1 MRGWGANLG
10 AELRARKGEL
20 LDQIKTLDVLADSA
34 GLSADEWLQ
43 RYSLEASLME
53 IYKGEELFWQCRGGQ
68 KWLLEG
74 DANTAYFQAIANGRR
89 RKCSIPCLWDGETLL
104 EHPEEISA
112 HIYSFYKEL
121 FTASPRGGASLAANF
136 WPPEARVTG
145 DENGGLTLPFSP
157 EEVHGAIASM
167 KAGSAPGPD
176 GLPVAFFQKF
186 WPVLRPVIMKMF
198 HEFYIGTLDLA
209 RLNYGVITLIPKV
222 VGATDIRQFRPITV
236 INVLERIFAKV
247 CAVRLAPIAER
258 IAHPFQSAFLKG
270 RRIHDGILAL
280 QEIVHEVRRRRTE
293 GVFLKLDFQKAY
305 DRLDW
310 SFLRLVLERR
320 GFDDRWCS
328 WIMQLVR
335 TGSTAIN
342 INGEVGPSFRSSR
355 GVRQGDP
362 ISPLLFN
369 LAVDALATI
378 LDKARAAG
386 HLRGVVAHLIPGGGV
401 THLQYADDIMITV
414 EGSDLDIVN
423 LKFLLLCFEEMS
435 GLKINFDKSEV
446 IVMGYSEAEQQR
458 IADNLNCRL
467 ATFPIEYLGMPLS
480 DSKVLLTAF
489 DPLMGKVAA
498 RAEPWCGRFTSKGS
512 KTVLIDS
519 NLSSL
524 PMYMMGMYILP
535 EGVHGSFDKDLSRFF
550 WQAMNGRQKYHMVK
564 WADIC
569 LPKEM
574 GGLGILASRRMN
586 VALMLRWAWRIIRSE
601 GGLWLQ
607 LIQAKYL
614 RGVPLLACDCME
626 GSQFWRS
633 IQKIKHE
640 IRLGLSFSIGN
651 GGGGAMFW
659 LDRWVDGTTLCT
671 GFPHLFAICVDP
683 SLLVAEAV
691 QAGQWNIL
699 FRRSLGPA
707 EVLEWANLMA
717 TLPPVLGTEP
727 DQAHWLLSP
736 SGDFSVA
743 SAYRALCRR
752 PTIQW
757 MAPLWKAPLPLK
769 IKIFVWQL
777 LRDRLPSGTEV
788 LKRHG
793 PGNGLC
799 PLCGVLENG
808 THILFSCTAA
818 RSLWSFVREAL
829 GPEWEA
835 SDLASFLQARA
846 LQTGRQRHLFWLIFA
861 ALSWTLWTT
870 RNKMVIERVF
880 LRRASDSFF
889 KFLAFLQHWHPLAR
903 QRDQECL
910 GRMLDALQ
918 ATARRL
924 ASPATS

>member
-335 TGSTAIN
+335 TGSMAIN

-414 EGSDLDIVN
+414 EGSNLDIVN
-423 LKFLLLCFEEMS
+423 LKFLV
-435 GLKINFDKSEV
+435 G
-446 IVMGYSEAEQQR
+446 A
-458 IADNLNCRL
+458 
-467 ATFPIEYLGMPLS
+467 
-480 DSKVLLTAF
+480 
-489 DPLMGKVAA
+489 
-498 RAEPWCGRFTSKGS
+498 
-512 KTVLIDS
+512 
-519 NLSSL
+519 
-524 PMYMMGMYILP
+524 
-535 EGVHGSFDKDLSRFF
+535 KD
-550 WQAMNGRQKYHMVK
+550 
-564 WADIC
+564 
-569 LPKEM
+569 
-574 GGLGILASRRMN
+574 
-586 VALMLRWAWRIIRSE
+586 
-601 GGLWLQ
+601 
-607 LIQAKYL
+607 
-614 RGVPLLACDCME
+614 
-626 GSQFWRS
+626 
-633 IQKIKHE
+633 
-640 IRLGLSFSIGN
+640 
-651 GGGGAMFW
+651 
-659 LDRWVDGTTLCT
+659 
-671 GFPHLFAICVDP
+671 
-683 SLLVAEAV
+683 
-691 QAGQWNIL
+691 
-699 FRRSLGPA
+699 
-707 EVLEWANLMA
+707 
-717 TLPPVLGTEP
+717 
-727 DQAHWLLSP
+727 
-736 SGDFSVA
+736 
-743 SAYRALCRR
+743 
-752 PTIQW
+752 
-757 MAPLWKAPLPLK
+757 
-769 IKIFVWQL
+769 
-777 LRDRLPSGTEV
+777 
-788 LKRHG
+788 
-793 PGNGLC
+793 
-799 PLCGVLENG
+799 
-808 THILFSCTAA
+808 
-818 RSLWSFVREAL
+818 
-829 GPEWEA
+829 
-835 SDLASFLQARA
+835 
-846 LQTGRQRHLFWLIFA
+846 
-861 ALSWTLWTT
+861 
-870 RNKMVIERVF
+870 
-880 LRRASDSFF
+880 
-889 KFLAFLQHWHPLAR
+889 
-903 QRDQECL
+903 
-910 GRMLDALQ
+910 
-918 ATARRL
+918 
-924 ASPATS
+924 